1 MLNSIR
7 EQIHSQAHRLNE
19 DARQLKYLKSL
30 PVDASEEEARE
41 ALAAGS
47 TALQSVSGAEARREK
62 RDRRLSRKRTR
73 PLSPGTPDTSSGM
86 FLVAPERSG
95 SGKLLSNVS
104 HVLHHVENK
113 RKLLLQH
120 SLGGLQKH
128 VEEAQRSL
136 KTRAW
141 AQPTSG

>member
-1 MLNSIR
+1 
-7 EQIHSQAHRLNE
+7 
-19 DARQLKYLKSL
+19 
-30 PVDASEEEARE
+30 
-41 ALAAGS
+41 
-47 TALQSVSGAEARREK
+47 
-62 RDRRLSRKRTR
+62 
-73 PLSPGTPDTSSGM
+73 M

-113 RKLLLQH
+113 RKLLMQH
-120 SLGGLQKH
+120 SLRLGGLQKQ

-141 AQPTSG
+141 AQPTSGSAAPVLTAR